1 LPDSLFGARVA
12 CRQGR
17 SMGRVPALDNL
28 EEYAYT
34 S

>member
-1 LPDSLFGARVA
+1 VA

-28 EEYAYT
+28 EEYVYT